1 MKSWST
7 ASDGDKWMQLDWD
20 EENRIKKTQNAEGTV
35 NYKYNDT
42 GMRIIKKSDT
52 GEVVYVNDNYTV
64 RSNDVFSKHIFAGN
78 TRIATIMKTASTED
92 AIYYYHGDHLGSS
105 NVVTNKQ
112 GVFHENIEYFPYG
125 ETWVQDASTSLGNQS
140 MPYKFTS
147 KEQDEETGL
156 YYFGAR
162 YYEPNMSHWIST
174 DPSISDYLPTKKS
187 GGKNLPGMGGV
198 YNPVNLNFY
207 HYAGNNPVILLDP
220 DGNKTVWL
228 EGAGPEVN
236 SAEYSRPI
244 IQKL

>member
-92 AIYYYHGDHLGSS
+92 AVYYYHGDHLGSS
-105 NVVTNKQ
+105 NVVTSNA
-112 GVFHENIEYFPYG
+112 GGIYENIEYFPYG
-125 ETWVQDASTSLGNQS
+125 ETWVQEKASSTQES

-147 KEQDEETGL
+147 KELDEETGL

-162 YYEPNMSHWIST
+162 YYEPKISRWIGS
-174 DPSISDYLPTKKS
+174 DPAIEKYLPQP
-187 GGKNLPGMGGV
+187 GKGDDGLPGLGGV
-198 YNPVNLNFY
+198 FNPVNMNVY
-207 HYAGNNPVILLDP
+207 QYGGNNPVKFIDP
-220 DGNKTVWL
+220 DGRMLYN
-228 EGAGPEVN
+228 
-236 SAEYSRPI
+236 
-244 IQKL
+244 